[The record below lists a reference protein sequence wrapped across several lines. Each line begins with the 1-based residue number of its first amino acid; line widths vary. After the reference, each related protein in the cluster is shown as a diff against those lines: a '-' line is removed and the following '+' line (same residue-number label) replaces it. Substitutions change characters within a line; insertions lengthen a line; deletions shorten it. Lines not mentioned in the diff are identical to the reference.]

1 MALPA
6 NGYTL
11 SNFLTDQRS
20 KHSYGLSAPSDCGP
34 RLPSRAMGQSYQKL
48 RQALGVNEQKR
59 VPCWQWS
66 MMMMMMMMMMMTPE
80 VCEWFVVYSNL
91 LPFLVPLCFVRR
103 SVCSAALSCSEG
115 DLSWNDELFVLATA
129 GMLN

>member
-1 MALPA
+1 
-6 NGYTL
+6 
-11 SNFLTDQRS
+11 
-20 KHSYGLSAPSDCGP
+20 
-34 RLPSRAMGQSYQKL
+34 MGQSYQKL

-66 MMMMMMMMMMMTPE
+66 MMMMMVMIMMMMTTPE
-80 VCEWFVVYSNL
+80 VCKWFVVCSNL

-103 SVCSAALSCSEG
+103 SVCSGALSCSEG
-115 DLSWNDELFVLATA
+115 DLSWNDEFFVLATA